1 MNKVPLSEGR
11 VKGNLETL
19 EQVYKINYMPFEVI
33 EGKEYCDKIEL
44 AIMLLEGDKEYA
56 YRSLRFQQ
64 PAQFK
69 SFIINCIKAYFL
81 FARYKKEITPD
92 NFRYKQDKFFKDII
106 QAFKV

>member
-1 MNKVPLSEGR
+1 MNKIPLSEGR
-11 VKGNLETL
+11 VKGNLEKL
-19 EQVYKINYMPFEVI
+19 EQGYQINYMPEEVI
-33 EGKEYCDKIEL
+33 EGKRYSEKVEI
-44 AIMLLEGDKEYA
+44 AIFYDMPEAKYA

-64 PAQFK
+64 PAQIK

-92 NFRYKQDKFFKDII
+92 NFRYKQDKFFKDIN

>member
-1 MNKVPLSEGR
+1 
-11 VKGNLETL
+11 
-19 EQVYKINYMPFEVI
+19 MPAEDN
-33 EGKEYCDKIEL
+33 YCDKIEL
-44 AIMLLEGDKEYA
+44 AIMFEKNKEQVYA
-56 YRSLRFQQ
+56 YRSIRFQQ

-81 FARYKKEITPD
+81 FAKYKKEITPD

>member
-1 MNKVPLSEGR
+1 
-11 VKGNLETL
+11 
-19 EQVYKINYMPFEVI
+19 MP
-33 EGKEYCDKIEL
+33 KEKDYCDKIEL
-44 AIMLLEGDKEYA
+44 AILLLEGKKEYA

-64 PAQFK
+64 PSQLK

-92 NFRYKQDKFFKDII
+92 NFRYKQDKFFKDIN